1 MSRAAFAEQLEA
13 LTERLAKL
21 GPEDFA
27 APSVL
32 DGWDVRTLVGHL
44 VLVRNGLG
52 RALDSR
58 SGERAAPVAEYV
70 RNYRLAVDEIEARTA
85 ATTGDR
91 SVDDLLASL
100 RAPLDL
106 PDVPARTV
114 LAGGRGPITAADYL
128 ATRVVEL
135 VVHSDDLSRSLP
147 GRPAVP
153 LRRTALAGAVRTLAE
168 ILAAQVP
175 GRSVEMRVPPFV
187 AVQAIPGPR
196 HTRGTP
202 PNVVEMDPVTWVRLA
217 TGRTTFGEARASGAV
232 TASGNRADLGDYLPV
247 LS

>member
-1 MSRAAFAEQLEA
+1 MSRAAFAEQLDA
-13 LTERLAKL
+13 LTGWLAQL
-21 GPEDFA
+21 SSEDFA

-44 VLVRNGLG
+44 VLVRNGLA

-58 SGERAAPVAEYV
+58 SAERATPLAEYV
-70 RNYRLAVDEIEARTA
+70 RRYRVAVDEIDARTA
-85 ATTGDR
+85 ATAGDR
-91 SVDDLLASL
+91 SAAELVASL

-106 PDVPARTV
+106 PDVPLRTV
-114 LAGGRGPITAADYL
+114 LAGGRGPITAVDYL

-135 VVHSDDLSRSLP
+135 VVHSDDLTRSLP
-147 GRPAVP
+147 SRPAVP

-175 GRSVEMRVPPFV
+175 GRSVEVRVPPFV

-202 PNVVEMDPVTWVRLA
+202 PNVVETDPVTWVRLA
-217 TGRTTFGEARASGAV
+217 TGRTTFTAARAAGAL
-232 TASGNRADLGDYLPV
+232 TASGNRADLTEYLPV